1 MSHDFVGF
9 FVCNTEKH
17 IVWCISAQ
25 KNYYNLTKN
34 NHKFQASIAERRTSL
49 SKSLELFRQN
59 SLKVPVK
66 KF

>member
-1 MSHDFVGF
+1 MSHNFASF
-9 FVCNTEKH
+9 FVCNTEKL
-17 IVWCISAQ
+17 IVWCITAR

-34 NHKFQASIAERRTSL
+34 NHKFQASMTERRTSL
-49 SKSLELFRQN
+49 NKGFQN

>member
-1 MSHDFVGF
+1 MSYNFVSF
-9 FVCNTEKH
+9 FVCNTEKLF
-17 IVWCISAQ
+17 VWCISAP

-34 NHKFQASIAERRTSL
+34 NHKFQASMPESRTSL
-49 SKSLELFRQN
+49 NKGFQN